1 MLFPTIQ
8 YAFFFLIVYSIYW
21 SLCSRPKV
29 RKVFLLCAS
38 YFFYMVWDVRFGI
51 LLFCMSIV
59 AYSLGSAIAESVD
72 KDKKRHFLNLHL
84 ATTLVALGIFKY
96 FDFFR
101 ESAEAL
107 LHGLGLSVMVPGL
120 EILLPV
126 GISFMTFQTLTYT
139 IDLSRGDG
147 KPAKSALDFFVY
159 VSFFPNLLAGPI
171 TRARHLLPQF
181 ESAGPQRVI
190 SPSLAFSFLISGLFK
205 KLIIST
211 YIQTHLVD
219 DLFLNPFSFSGAAV
233 AAGIYGYAVQIY
245 CDFSGYSDMAI
256 GSAMLLGIR
265 LPDNFNK
272 PYLAVNPQDFW
283 RRWHISFSFWL
294 RDYLYISL
302 GGNRKGRARTYRNI
316 MYTMILGG
324 LWHGAQMTFII
335 WGALHGV
342 FQVIYHIWLEFG
354 KKRLKKKKSLIG
366 LFVGWLITFHLVCFA
381 WVFFRATDFQNA
393 ISVFSAM
400 IQNVGEQGVEFSS
413 ILMIGFGLL
422 FQVVGEQARTFYTKT
437 ASGLPLV
444 FQAIIMGAIFI
455 AILKMGPDEVPP
467 FLYFKF

>member
-1 MLFPTIQ
+1 
-8 YAFFFLIVYSIYW
+8 
-21 SLCSRPKV
+21 
-29 RKVFLLCAS
+29 
-38 YFFYMVWDVRFGI
+38 MVWDVRFGI
-51 LLFCMSIV
+51 LLFCMSII
-59 AYSLGSAIAESVD
+59 AYAIGAAISESVD
-72 KDKKRHFLNLHL
+72 QEKKKHYLNLHL
-84 ATTLVALGIFKY
+84 AASLGTLGIFKY

-107 LHGLGLSVMVPGL
+107 LHSIGLAVMVPGL
-120 EILLPV
+120 ELLLPV

-139 IDLSRGDG
+139 IDLYRGDG
-147 KPAKSALDFFVY
+147 KPAKNVLDFFVY

-171 TRARHLLPQF
+171 TRARHLLPQI
-181 ESAGPQRVI
+181 ENAGPQKVI
-190 SPSLAFSFLISGLFK
+190 SPSLAFTFLISGLFK

-219 DLFLNPFSFSGAAV
+219 DLFLNPLSFSSGAAI
-233 AAGIYGYAVQIY
+233 AGIYGYAVQIY

-272 PYLAVNPQDFW
+272 PYLATSPRDFW

-302 GGNRKGRARTYRNI
+302 GGNRKGKFQTYRNI

-335 WGALHGV
+335 WGAMHGI
-342 FQVIYHIWLEFG
+342 FQVIYHLGKDFG
-354 KKRLKKKKSLIG
+354 KKRPTEKKSRVG
-366 LFVGWLITFHLVCFA
+366 LFAGWFVTFHLVCFA
-381 WVFFRATDFQNA
+381 WVFFRATDFENAMSIFSAVIQNA
-393 ISVFSAM
+393 G
-400 IQNVGEQGVEFSS
+400 QEGVELTS

-422 FQVVGEQARTFYTKT
+422 FQMVGEQARKIYSKST
-437 ASGLPLV
+437 SGLPLV
-444 FQAIIMGAIFI
+444 LQAIIMGAIFI
-455 AILKMGPDEVPP
+455 VVLKMGPEEIPP